1 MNPLGPLLMTHP
13 LRDQRRCPCAA
24 RARLKLIAV
33 AVCMLLVGPDL
44 TAAHEVSPERLTP
57 IVLAVR
63 KARVSVVSIKGQ
75 KTVTEQAERGST
87 ADVSQAPRQVNG
99 MGTGTII
106 DERGYILTNYH
117 VVSDVRRIEVTL
129 DDGQGLIADL
139 VAYDAA
145 ADLAVIKIPTTK
157 PLTVIR
163 LGTSADL
170 MVGESVIALGNAFG
184 YEQTVTRGIVS
195 ALGRDVQVS
204 ETQSYDH
211 LIQTDASIN
220 PGNSGGPLLNID
232 GEMIGVN
239 VAVRA
244 GAQGI
249 GFAIPI
255 DDALAVA
262 ARLLNVQRLRNKWHG
277 FVAQAEDGP
286 DGPLRVTKVEATSP
300 AQRLGI
306 QTGDQIVRVGTQ
318 KLSRPLDLE
327 RALLDRGAGE
337 AVTVEIRRGSQT
349 FSMDLALAES
359 QLRAVGAAPA
369 TDAEASRAWEVL
381 GLNLS
386 QEPRATFEHRSTR
399 YRGGMHVDGVRPN
412 SPAAQEGIL
421 PGDILVGM
429 HKWETAS
436 AQDIQYIISRP
447 NLRPDGQA
455 EILRPPRPEHAVRP
469 SRRRRQTRPLRT
481 GNPAEVS
488 SKASSPRL
496 N

>member
-1 MNPLGPLLMTHP
+1 MIHP
-13 LRDQRRCPCAA
+13 LRDQRQCPCAA
-24 RARLKLIAV
+24 RARMKLIAV
-33 AVCMLLVGPDL
+33 AACLVLLGGDFV
-44 TAAHEVSPERLTP
+44 AAHEVSPERLTP

-75 KTVTEQAERGST
+75 KTVTEQAEPGAT
-87 ADVSQAPRQVNG
+87 ADASEAPRQVNG

-117 VVSDVRRIEVTL
+117 VVSDVRRIDVTL
-129 DDGQGLIADL
+129 DDGRGLVAELI
-139 VAYDAA
+139 AYDAA
-145 ADLAVIKIPTTK
+145 ADLAVIKVPASK
-157 PLTVIR
+157 PLAVIR

-184 YEQTVTRGIVS
+184 YEQTVTRGVVS

-277 FVAQAEDGP
+277 IVTQADDGP

-306 QTGDQIVRVGTQ
+306 QTGDEIVRVGTQ
-318 KLSRPLDLE
+318 KMSRPLDLE
-327 RALLDRGAGE
+327 RALLDRSAGE
-337 AVTVEIRRGSQT
+337 AVTVEVRRGSQT
-349 FSMDLALAES
+349 FSMDLALADS
-359 QLRAVGAAPA
+359 QLRAVGAAPP
-369 TDAEASRAWEVL
+369 TEGDAA
-381 GLNLS
+381 
-386 QEPRATFEHRSTR
+386 
-399 YRGGMHVDGVRPN
+399 
-412 SPAAQEGIL
+412 
-421 PGDILVGM
+421 
-429 HKWETAS
+429 
-436 AQDIQYIISRP
+436 
-447 NLRPDGQA
+447 
-455 EILRPPRPEHAVRP
+455 
-469 SRRRRQTRPLRT
+469 
-481 GNPAEVS
+481 
-488 SKASSPRL
+488 
-496 N
+496 

>member
-1 MNPLGPLLMTHP
+1 MIHP
-13 LRDQRRCPCAA
+13 TRDTCRCPGTV
-24 RARLKLIAV
+24 RARVLPLALAVLSALVGQPLIA
-33 AVCMLLVGPDL
+33 
-44 TAAHEVSPERLTP
+44 HEISAQRLTP
-57 IVLAVR
+57 IVVAV
-63 KARVSVVSIKGQ
+63 KNARISVVSIRGQ
-75 KTVTEQAERGST
+75 KTIVEPAEPGT
-87 ADVSQAPRQVNG
+87 TQKAEAPRQVNG

-129 DDGQGLIADL
+129 DDGRGLIADL

-145 ADLAVIKIPTTK
+145 ADLAVIKVPTTK

-184 YEQTVTRGIVS
+184 YEQTVTRGVVS

-255 DDALAVA
+255 DDALTVA
-262 ARLLNVQRLRNKWHG
+262 ARLLNVQRLRSKWHG
-277 FVAQAEDGP
+277 LVTKADDGP

-306 QTGDQIVRVGTQ
+306 QTGDEVLRVGS
-318 KLSRPLDLE
+318 LPMSRPLDLE
-327 RALLDRGAGE
+327 RALLD
-337 AVTVEIRRGSQT
+337 
-349 FSMDLALAES
+349 
-359 QLRAVGAAPA
+359 
-369 TDAEASRAWEVL
+369 
-381 GLNLS
+381 
-386 QEPRATFEHRSTR
+386 
-399 YRGGMHVDGVRPN
+399 
-412 SPAAQEGIL
+412 
-421 PGDILVGM
+421 
-429 HKWETAS
+429 
-436 AQDIQYIISRP
+436 
-447 NLRPDGQA
+447 
-455 EILRPPRPEHAVRP
+455 
-469 SRRRRQTRPLRT
+469 
-481 GNPAEVS
+481 
-488 SKASSPRL
+488 
-496 N
+496 

>member
-1 MNPLGPLLMTHP
+1 
-13 LRDQRRCPCAA
+13 
-24 RARLKLIAV
+24 
-33 AVCMLLVGPDL
+33 MLLFGSSLAP
-44 TAAHEVSPERLTP
+44 AHEITSERLTP
-57 IVLAVR
+57 VVVAVR
-63 KARVSVVSIKGQ
+63 NARTSVVSIRGQ
-75 KTVTEQAERGST
+75 KTITEPAESGNASET
-87 ADVSQAPRQVNG
+87 EAPRQVNG
-99 MGTGTII
+99 MGTGTIV

-129 DDGQGLIADL
+129 DDNRGYVADL

-145 ADLAVIKIPTTK
+145 ADLAIIKIPAPK
-157 PLTVIR
+157 PLNVIR
-163 LGTSADL
+163 LGTSSDL

-184 YEQTVTRGIVS
+184 YEQTVTRGVIS

-204 ETQSYDH
+204 ETQSYDR

-277 FVAQAEDGP
+277 LMTKPEDSP
-286 DGPLRVTKVEATSP
+286 DGPLRVTKVEDASP

-306 QTGDQIVRVGTQ
+306 QTGDQIVRVA
-318 KLSRPLDLE
+318 SRPVCRPLDLE
-327 RALLDRGAGE
+327 RAFLDRSAGE
-337 AVTVEIRRGSQT
+337 PVNVEIRRGGQT
-349 FSMDLALAES
+349 MSLNLSLADS
-359 QLRAVGAAPA
+359 QLRAVGAAPSLDGDSA
-369 TDAEASRAWEVL
+369 RVWNVL

-386 QEPRATFEHRSTR
+386 EEPHGTFEHRNTR

-436 AQDIQYIISRP
+436 SQDIQYIITRP
-447 NLRPDGQA
+447 NLSQMGKLKFYVLRGQSTLFGHLDVAAKPDRNDQST
-455 EILRPPRPEHAVRP
+455 LRH
-469 SRRRRQTRPLRT
+469 
-481 GNPAEVS
+481 
-488 SKASSPRL
+488 
-496 N
+496 

>member
-1 MNPLGPLLMTHP
+1 MTHP

-24 RARLKLIAV
+24 SARMKLIAIATCFV
-33 AVCMLLVGPDL
+33 LVGADF
-44 TAAHEVSPERLTP
+44 AIAHEVSPERLTP

-75 KTVTEQAERGST
+75 KTVTEPAEPGKGGDASE
-87 ADVSQAPRQVNG
+87 APRQVNG
-99 MGTGTII
+99 MGTGTVI

-129 DDGQGLIADL
+129 DDGRGLVAEL

-145 ADLAVIKIPTTK
+145 ADLAVIKVPASK
-157 PLTVIR
+157 PMPVIR

-184 YEQTVTRGIVS
+184 YEQTVTRGVVS

-255 DDALAVA
+255 DDALTVA
-262 ARLLNVQRLRNKWHG
+262 ARLLNVQRLRSKWHG
-277 FVAQAEDGP
+277 LVTQADDGP

-306 QTGDQIVRVGTQ
+306 QAGDEIVRIGTQ
-318 KLSRPLDLE
+318 KVSRPLDVE
-327 RALLDRGAGE
+327 RALLDRGTGE
-337 AVTVEIRRGSQT
+337 AVTVELRRGSQT
-349 FSMDLALAES
+349 FSMELALANS
-359 QLRAVGAAPA
+359 QLRAVGTAPA
-369 TDAEASRAWEVL
+369 IGGETSRVWDL
-381 GLNLS
+381 FGLNLS
-386 QEPRATFEHRSTR
+386 QEPQSTFEHPGTR
-399 YRGGMHVDGVRPN
+399 YHGGMHVDGVRPN
-412 SPAAQEGIL
+412 SPAAEQGIL
-421 PGDILVGM
+421 PGDI
-429 HKWETAS
+429 
-436 AQDIQYIISRP
+436 
-447 NLRPDGQA
+447 
-455 EILRPPRPEHAVRP
+455 
-469 SRRRRQTRPLRT
+469 
-481 GNPAEVS
+481 
-488 SKASSPRL
+488 
-496 N
+496 

>member
-1 MNPLGPLLMTHP
+1 
-13 LRDQRRCPCAA
+13 
-24 RARLKLIAV
+24 
-33 AVCMLLVGPDL
+33 MLLVGPDL
-44 TAAHEVSPERLTP
+44 SAAHEVSPERLTP

-75 KTVTEQAERGST
+75 KTVSETAERTNTTDAS
-87 ADVSQAPRQVNG
+87 DAPRQVNG
-99 MGTGTII
+99 MGTGTVI

-129 DDGQGLIADL
+129 DDGRGLVAELI
-139 VAYDAA
+139 AYDAA

-184 YEQTVTRGIVS
+184 YEQTVTRGVVS

-249 GFAIPI
+249 GFAIPV
-255 DDALAVA
+255 DDALTVA

-277 FVAQAEDGP
+277 IVTRAEDGP
-286 DGPLRVTKVEATSP
+286 NGPLRVTKVEATSP

-306 QTGDQIVRVGTQ
+306 QTGDQIVRIGTQ
-318 KLSRPLDLE
+318 KLSWPLDLE

-337 AVTVEIRRGSQT
+337 AVTVEVRRGSET

-369 TDAEASRAWEVL
+369 IDADASRAWDVL

-386 QEPRATFEHRSTR
+386 QEPHATFEHRSTR
-399 YRGGMHVDGVRPN
+399 YRGGMRVDGVRPN

-436 AQDIQYIISRP
+436 SQDIQYIISRP
-447 NLRPDGQA
+447 NLTQMGKLKFYVLRGQNTLYGHLDVAAKPDRSKQA
-455 EILRPPRPEHAVRP
+455 TLR
-469 SRRRRQTRPLRT
+469 
-481 GNPAEVS
+481 
-488 SKASSPRL
+488 K
-496 N
+496 

>member
-1 MNPLGPLLMTHP
+1 M
-13 LRDQRRCPCAA
+13 
-24 RARLKLIAV
+24 KLIAV
-33 AVCMLLVGPDL
+33 ATCLMLLGTDL
-44 TAAHEVSPERLTP
+44 AAAHEVSPERLTP

-63 KARVSVVSIKGQ
+63 KARGSVVSIKGQ
-75 KTVTEQAERGST
+75 KTVAEKPQSGST
-87 ADVSQAPRQVNG
+87 ADASDAPRQVNG

-129 DDGQGLIADL
+129 DDGRGLIADL
-139 VAYDAA
+139 IAYDAA
-145 ADLAVIKIPTTK
+145 ADLAVIKIPVSK
-157 PLTVIR
+157 PLKVIR

-184 YEQTVTRGIVS
+184 YEQTVTRGVVS
-195 ALGRDVQVS
+195 ALSRDVQVS
-204 ETQSYDH
+204 ETQSYDN

-232 GEMIGVN
+232 GDMIGVN

-255 DDALAVA
+255 DDALTVA

-277 FVAQAEDGP
+277 LVTRAEDGP
-286 DGPLRVTKVEATSP
+286 DGPLRVTKVEEASP
-300 AQRLGI
+300 AKRLGI
-306 QTGDQIVRVGTQ
+306 QTGDQIVRVGSMAM
-318 KLSRPLDLE
+318 SRPLDLE
-327 RALLDRGAGE
+327 RALLDHGAGE
-337 AVTVEIRRGSQT
+337 AVTLEVRRGSQT
-349 FSMDLALAES
+349 FAMDLALAES

-369 TDAEASRAWEVL
+369 TNGDVSRAWEVL

-386 QEPRATFEHRSTR
+386 QEPQATFTRPGTR

-436 AQDIQYIISRP
+436 PQDVQYIVSRP
-447 NLRPDGQA
+447 NLSQMGKLKFYVLRGQHTFQGNLDVA
-455 EILRPPRPEHAVRP
+455 AKPERSNHG
-469 SRRRRQTRPLRT
+469 PLR
-481 GNPAEVS
+481 
-488 SKASSPRL
+488 K
-496 N
+496 

>member
-1 MNPLGPLLMTHP
+1 MTHP

-24 RARLKLIAV
+24 RARMKLIAIAACFV
-33 AVCMLLVGPDL
+33 LTGTDL
-44 TAAHEVSPERLTP
+44 APAHEVSPERLTP

-75 KTVTEQAERGST
+75 KTVTEKPESGST
-87 ADVSQAPRQVNG
+87 ADASEAPRQVNG

-129 DDGQGLIADL
+129 DDSRTLVADL

-145 ADLAVIKIPTTK
+145 ADLAVIKVPASK
-157 PLTVIR
+157 PMAVIR

-184 YEQTVTRGIVS
+184 YEQTVTRGVVS

-255 DDALAVA
+255 DDALTVA

-277 FVAQAEDGP
+277 LVTQADDGP

-306 QTGDQIVRVGTQ
+306 QAGDEIVRIGTQ
-318 KLSRPLDLE
+318 KVSRPLDVE
-327 RALLDRGAGE
+327 RALLDRGTGE
-337 AVTVEIRRGSQT
+337 AVTVELRRGSQT
-349 FSMDLALAES
+349 FSMELALADS
-359 QLRAVGAAPA
+359 QLRSLGAAPPI
-369 TDAEASRAWEVL
+369 DSEASRAWKVL

-386 QEPRATFEHRSTR
+386 QEPHSTFARPGTR
-399 YRGGMHVDGVRPN
+399 YNGGMHV
-412 SPAAQEGIL
+412 
-421 PGDILVGM
+421 
-429 HKWETAS
+429 
-436 AQDIQYIISRP
+436 
-447 NLRPDGQA
+447 
-455 EILRPPRPEHAVRP
+455 
-469 SRRRRQTRPLRT
+469 
-481 GNPAEVS
+481 
-488 SKASSPRL
+488 
-496 N
+496 

>member
-1 MNPLGPLLMTHP
+1 MGA
-13 LRDQRRCPCAA
+13 DFA
-24 RARLKLIAV
+24 
-33 AVCMLLVGPDL
+33 
-44 TAAHEVSPERLTP
+44 AAHEVSAERLTP
-57 IVLAVR
+57 IVVAVR

-75 KTVTEQAERGST
+75 KTVTEPAEPGSSPEAT
-87 ADVSQAPRQVNG
+87 EAPRQVNG

-129 DDGQGLIADL
+129 DDGRGFIGDL

-145 ADLAVIKIPTTK
+145 ADLAIVKIPAPK

-163 LGTSADL
+163 IGTSADL

-184 YEQTVTRGIVS
+184 YEQTVTRGVVS

-255 DDALAVA
+255 DNALAVA

-277 FVAQAEDGP
+277 LVTQGEDGP
-286 DGPLRVTKVEATSP
+286 DGPLRVTKVEESSP
-300 AQRLGI
+300 AERLGI
-306 QTGDQIVRVGTQ
+306 QTGDQILRVGTSPV
-318 KLSRPLDLE
+318 SRPLDLE
-327 RALLDRGAGE
+327 RAMLDRAAGE
-337 AVTVEIRRGSQT
+337 AVTVEVRRGSQT
-349 FSMDLALAES
+349 FSMDLALADS
-359 QLRAVGAAPA
+359 QLRAVGAAPRRMA
-369 TDAEASRAWEVL
+369 MPREL
-381 GLNLS
+381 G
-386 QEPRATFEHRSTR
+386 P
-399 YRGGMHVDGVRPN
+399 YWD
-412 SPAAQEGIL
+412 
-421 PGDILVGM
+421 
-429 HKWETAS
+429 
-436 AQDIQYIISRP
+436 
-447 NLRPDGQA
+447 
-455 EILRPPRPEHAVRP
+455 
-469 SRRRRQTRPLRT
+469 
-481 GNPAEVS
+481 
-488 SKASSPRL
+488 
-496 N
+496 

>member
-1 MNPLGPLLMTHP
+1 MKLLAI
-13 LRDQRRCPCAA
+13 AA
-24 RARLKLIAV
+24 CFVLIRA
-33 AVCMLLVGPDL
+33 DL
-44 TAAHEVSPERLTP
+44 ATAHEVSPERLTP

-75 KTVTEQAERGST
+75 KTVTEPAEPGKT
-87 ADVSQAPRQVNG
+87 ADPNEAPRQVNG
-99 MGTGTII
+99 MGTGTVI

-129 DDGQGLIADL
+129 DDGRGLVADL

-145 ADLAVIKIPTTK
+145 ADLAVIKIPASK
-157 PLTVIR
+157 PMAVIR

-184 YEQTVTRGIVS
+184 YEQTVTRGVVS

-255 DDALAVA
+255 DDALTVA

-277 FVAQAEDGP
+277 LVTKADDGP
-286 DGPLRVTKVEATSP
+286 TGPLRVTKVEATSP

-306 QTGDQIVRVGTQ
+306 QAGDEIVRVGPV
-318 KLSRPLDLE
+318 KMSRPLDLE
-327 RALLDRGAGE
+327 RALLDRSAGE
-337 AVTVEIRRGSQT
+337 AVTVEVRRGAQT
-349 FSMDLALAES
+349 FSMELALADS
-359 QLRAVGAAPA
+359 QLHAVGAAPA
-369 TDAEASRAWEVL
+369 IGGDASKAWDVL

-386 QEPRATFEHRSTR
+386 QEPRGTFEHRSTR

-421 PGDILVGM
+421 PGDVLVGM

-436 AQDIQYIISRP
+436 TQDIQYIISRP
-447 NLRPDGQA
+447 NLTQMGKLKFYVLRGQNTLYGHLDVAAKTNRPDQA
-455 EILRPPRPEHAVRP
+455 TLR
-469 SRRRRQTRPLRT
+469 
-481 GNPAEVS
+481 
-488 SKASSPRL
+488 K
-496 N
+496 